1 MIDAIVTTALRQ
13 QHIIE
18 GAALKLSLEWN
29 LPYVKRGKNSINSFY
44 KRYNVSNIIIID
56 HELNLILHN
65 KEYEPIKY
73 HPGMSIIRIKRL
85 KAGNNDSMVDLL
97 QLKSEDTVLD
107 CTLGL
112 SSDAIVAQYVAKN
125 GQVTGLESNKLL
137 ALFTHYGLQNYNI
150 DDKDIEAAMRKIQVI
165 NSDYNEFLEKAADN
179 SFDYVYFDPMFRN
192 TVETSNSMQV
202 FKSHCCKK
210 PLNENAVKN
219 ARRIARKM
227 IILKERTYS
236 QEFSRLG
243 FKTIYRPNSSF
254 SYGVIEIGGFI

>member
-13 QHIIE
+13 QHMIE
-18 GAALKLSLEWN
+18 VEAIKLSAEWN
-29 LPYVKRGKNSINSFY
+29 IPYVKRGKSSINSLY
-44 KRYNVSNIIIID
+44 NRYGVSNIMIID
-56 HELNLILHN
+56 HEFNLILHK

-85 KAGNNDSMVDLL
+85 KAGNNDPMIDILK
-97 QLKSEDTVLD
+97 LKSGDTILD

-112 SSDAIVAQYVAKN
+112 SSDAILAQYVAQN

-137 ALFTHYGLQNYNI
+137 ALFTHYGLQNYHI
-150 DDKDIEAAMRKIQVI
+150 DDKDIQAAMKRIQVI
-165 NSDYNEFLEKAADN
+165 NCDYNDFLENAPDN

-192 TVETSNSMQV
+192 TVENSNSMQV
-202 FKSHCCKK
+202 FKSHCCNE
-210 PLNENAVKN
+210 PLNEQAVKN

-243 FKTIYRPNSSF
+243 FKRKCRPNSSF
-254 SYGVIEIGGFI
+254 SYGIIEIGGVI